1 MKSKMITSLYILSKS
16 AALKSPRIPCHLE
29 RLHYKGAG
37 QGPMISHRW
46 MLKVHLI
53 TQHLRYWKVCQAKKK
68 GMCRKAVT
76 LLTRVKRMI
85 KWNTIGMK
93 MVKVVIKI
101 IRVMLT
107 LHTVSIRNIT
117 RTTSDQFNLTGGQKV
132 VKGMILNRIRMI
144 TKNKM
149 IISPIKKLILNR
161 VLKKR
166 KIIKLYHLLVLKSQK
181 QKVY

>member
-1 MKSKMITSLYILSKS
+1 
-16 AALKSPRIPCHLE
+16 
-29 RLHYKGAG
+29 
-37 QGPMISHRW
+37 
-46 MLKVHLI
+46 
-53 TQHLRYWKVCQAKKK
+53 
-68 GMCRKAVT
+68 
-76 LLTRVKRMI
+76 
-85 KWNTIGMK
+85 
-93 MVKVVIKI
+93 
-101 IRVMLT
+101 MLT